1 MVSRGLVNTLL
12 LVSLSLTALI
22 GWLVWQDKN
31 DLNEQVLLA
40 KADVTQITI
49 VTSNDELLIER
60 VDEQWR
66 LSQTTTRTTDNSQSQ
81 SPAPSLLANSDRIAP
96 LMNLLTPPQRH
107 SYTVAD
113 IDLQEL
119 GLSPPKAR
127 VTLNDLVF
135 QFGNK
140 TTDGSARFVRVD
152 DQIHLYNEF
161 VFPLISAGVDA
172 FIASD
177 ADAQTNQ

>member
-1 MVSRGLVNTLL
+1 M
-12 LVSLSLTALI
+12 
-22 GWLVWQDKN
+22 
-31 DLNEQVLLA
+31 
-40 KADVTQITI
+40 
-49 VTSNDELLIER
+49 
-60 VDEQWR
+60 
-66 LSQTTTRTTDNSQSQ
+66 
-81 SPAPSLLANSDRIAP
+81 
-96 LMNLLTPPQRH
+96 
-107 SYTVAD
+107 
-113 IDLQEL
+113 QEL